1 MSDFVILDRSSLMD
15 AKQLIEQSVDFY
27 KKTLKELELI
37 KDVFDLI
44 NSKSLGRNF
53 EKFNE
58 SANGL
63 VVINKYVDI
72 FKEVKYSFCIKGMG
86 SDVNVYNANS
96 KINFYENVCSIL
108 IFRANACQYFLDNF
122 SEIERSFEL
131 FQQSKEI
138 LKKLNMINNLDFD
151 LEIRMVNDN
160 LVKYPRFDFDFLCTI
175 SEQNLN

>member
-15 AKQLIEQSVDFY
+15 AKYLIEQSVYFY

-44 NSKSLGRNF
+44 NSKNLGRNF

-58 SANGL
+58 STDGL

-86 SDVNVYNANS
+86 CDVSVYNANS

-122 SEIERSFEL
+122 TEIERSFEL

-138 LKKLNMINNLDFD
+138 LKKLNMINNLDFN

-160 LVKYPRFDFDFLCTI
+160 LVKYPRFNFDFLCTI
-175 SEQNLN
+175 SEQNLT

>member
-15 AKQLIEQSVDFY
+15 AKYLIEQSVDFY
-27 KKTLKELELI
+27 KKTLKDLELI

-44 NSKSLGRNF
+44 NGKNLGRNF

-58 SANGL
+58 SADGL
-63 VVINKYVDI
+63 VVINKYVDV
-72 FKEVKYSFCIKGMG
+72 FKEVKYSFCIKDMG
-86 SDVNVYNANS
+86 SDVNVYNATH
-96 KINFYENVCSIL
+96 KIDFYENICSIL

-131 FQQSKEI
+131 FQQSKEV
-138 LKKLNMINNLDFD
+138 LKKLNMINNLDFN

-160 LVKYPRFDFDFLCTI
+160 LVKYPRFDFDFLCAI
-175 SEQNLN
+175 SDQNLT